1 MVFSFYHVHLG
12 IKKGAYW
19 LLQFPNN
26 YHAHLLCFIQCKTV
40 PTSLAFSPDGKL
52 FAMMATDRK
61 VRIFRFLSGKKIRV
75 FDEDLQVYTDMQQSG
90 RHLPDMEFGRRM
102 AGEKDLEKTKNL
114 RYSNITFDESG
125 YFLLYATLFGIKVIN
140 IHTNRCV
147 RIIGKNENVRFLSLA
162 LYQGKPNKGKAAATL
177 VSYILRLHFKL
188 ID

>member
-1 MVFSFYHVHLG
+1 MTFSKIIIFCG
-12 IKKGAYW
+12 
-19 LLQFPNN
+19 F
-26 YHAHLLCFIQCKTV
+26 FQCKTI
-40 PTSLAFSPDGKL
+40 PTSLAFSPNGKL
-52 FAMMATDRK
+52 FATMATDRK
-61 VRIFRFLSGKKIRV
+61 VRVFRFLSGKKNRV

-162 LYQGKPNKGKAAATL
+162 LYQGKPNMGKAAATL
-177 VSYILRLHFKL
+177 VSYMYISRTFYYWLCRNTVRSQNTEVER
-188 ID
+188 